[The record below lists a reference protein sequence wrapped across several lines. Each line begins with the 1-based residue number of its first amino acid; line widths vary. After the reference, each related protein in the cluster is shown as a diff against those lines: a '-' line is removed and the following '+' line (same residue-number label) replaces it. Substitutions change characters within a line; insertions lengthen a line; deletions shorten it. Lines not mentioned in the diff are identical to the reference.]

1 MKLALRSSFTPVSHG
16 LRTYVLSGPRDH
28 VDNGEPHI
36 VDAVG
41 RGTQSQGDRIDHQ
54 YYDEA
59 NESGLDF

>member
-1 MKLALRSSFTPVSHG
+1 MKLTLRSSFASASHG
-16 LRTYVLSGPRDH
+16 LRTYILSGPGDYVDH
-28 VDNGEPHI
+28 GEAHI

-59 NESGLDF
+59 NESGLDL